1 MPKEDIDTILNDT
14 DHAPTAYGK
23 DEYDVSVIVKEEEK
37 IKAAKACMDQSW
49 ISNVFYFYLIGLC
62 FICFFNN

>member
-49 ISNVFYFYLIGLC
+49 ISNVFI
-62 FICFFNN
+62 FI